1 MARSLLRWLSNPQ
14 QTRYNKANVANY
26 LVACGLMFASSL
38 VLPLTLHAQALQAD
52 TTAVDTAVKLTPND
66 ALAAVTI
73 RPQRIAAGKRMELA
87 PLEVATAAG
96 LEHVGIDPLKIIR
109 LDVLV
114 GFPGP
119 AGPQAGAV
127 VQLSEPFDI
136 NDLNPQL
143 LDGQGLQRD
152 GKFEFLAAPDPD
164 FIYHQVDP
172 STFVLGTKIFV
183 KQMVAPRKQPGKVAS
198 LIKQVKAE
206 HDLLAIVSIET
217 LRPLILGMLD
227 QPMQQLPPSLAQD
240 AQTIIETSDFAAL
253 GVNLSDSERVQL
265 VLAGASEDDTDRLE
279 KAIAR
284 SMEFSLE
291 TFVTE
296 FKNQFTDPSPTAAS
310 VRSYV
315 DRLSASLAG
324 KMTPVRKGNALVL
337 DINEFQSVAVV
348 GTLTGLLLP
357 AVQAARE
364 AARRAQS
371 SNNLKQIGLAFH
383 NFHDAYGNFPAAAG
397 VDDDGKPML
406 SWRVALLPF
415 LEEDALY
422 NSFHLDEPWDSDHNI
437 ALLERMPA
445 VYHHPSRATEPGY
458 TVYQVPLS
466 DKSLLRQTEPTKIQE
481 ITDGTS
487 NTILALETSTEAA
500 VPWTAPQDYEID
512 EDNPGLDLFTN
523 AMTQMLFGDGSV
535 QTLYEGVG
543 SEVLNALYTRAGG
556 EVVQVP

>member
-1 MARSLLRWLSNPQ
+1 MFTGSLLLPQ
-14 QTRYNKANVANY
+14 
-26 LVACGLMFASSL
+26 
-38 VLPLTLHAQALQAD
+38 TLRAQALPAD
-52 TTAVDTAVKLTPND
+52 TSVVDRAVKLTPND

-73 RPQRIAAGKRMELA
+73 RPQRIAAGKRLELA

-96 LEHVGIDPLKIIR
+96 LEHIGIDPLKIVR

-136 NDLNPQL
+136 NHLNPQL

-152 GKFEFLAAPDPD
+152 GKFEFLAAPDPN
-164 FIYHQVDP
+164 FIFHQVDP
-172 STFVLGTKIFV
+172 KTFILGTKVFA
-183 KQMVAPRKQPGKVAS
+183 KQMVAPRKEPGKVAS

-240 AQTIIETSDFAAL
+240 AQTIIEATDFAAL
-253 GVNLSDSERVQL
+253 GVNISDDERLQL
-265 VLAGASEDDTDRLE
+265 VLAGASDDDADRLE
-279 KAIAR
+279 KALAR
-284 SMEFSLE
+284 SMEFALK

-296 FKNQFTDPSPTAAS
+296 FKNQFEDPSPTATAI
-310 VRSYV
+310 RSYV
-315 DRLSASLAG
+315 DRISAATAS
-324 KMTPVRKGNALVL
+324 KITPVRKGRALVL
-337 DINEFQSVAVV
+337 DLDEFQSVAVV

-364 AARRAQS
+364 AARRMQS

-383 NFHDAYGNFPAAAG
+383 NFHDAHKAFPAAAG
-397 VDDDGKPML
+397 LDDDGKPML
-406 SWRVALLPF
+406 SWRVALLPY
-415 LEEDALY
+415 LEEAQLY
-422 NSFHLDEPWDSDHNI
+422 NEFDMDEPWDSEHNI
-437 ALLERMPA
+437 KLLERMPD
-445 VYHHPSRATEPGY
+445 VYRHPSRATESGY

-466 DKSLLRQTEPTKIQE
+466 DKSLLRLTEPAGFRD

-487 NTILALETSTEAA
+487 NTIMALETAVEAA
-500 VPWTAPQDYEID
+500 VPWTAPQDYQID
-512 EDNPGLDLFTN
+512 EDQPGANLFTN
-523 AMTQMLFGDGSV
+523 AITQMLFGDGSV
-535 QTLYEGVG
+535 HTISE
-543 SEVLNALYTRAGG
+543 SIDDEVLNALYTRAGG
-556 EVVQVP
+556 EVTQVP

>member
-296 FKNQFTDPSPTAAS
+296 FKTQFADPSPTAAS

-337 DINEFQSVAVV
+337 DIAEFQSVAVV

-364 AARRAQS
+364 AARRMQS

-383 NFHDAYGNFPAAAG
+383 NFHDTYRNFPAAAG
-397 VDDDGKPML
+397 LDDDGKPML

-415 LEEDALY
+415 LEENALY
-422 NSFHLDEPWDSDHNI
+422 NAFHLDEPWDSDHNI
-437 ALLERMPA
+437 ALLERMPE
-445 VYHHPSRATEPGY
+445 VYRHPSRATEPGY

-487 NTILALETSTEAA
+487 NTIMALETSVEAA

-512 EDNPGLDLFTN
+512 EDNPGLNLFTRGI
-523 AMTQMLFGDGSV
+523 TQMLFGDGSV
-535 QTLYEGVG
+535 QTL
-543 SEVLNALYTRAGG
+543 SESIDSEILNALYTRAGG

>member
-1 MARSLLRWLSNPQ
+1 MARSILCWLSKPQ
-14 QTRYNKANVANY
+14 QTHFDKTLVTNC
-26 LVACGLMFASSL
+26 LVACALLCASSL
-38 VLPLTLHAQALQAD
+38 LLPPALHAQALQAD
-52 TTAVDTAVKLTPND
+52 TTEVDVVVKLTPND
-66 ALAAVTI
+66 ALAAITI

-96 LEHVGIDPLKIIR
+96 LEHVGIDPLKIVR
-109 LDVLV
+109 LDVLI

-152 GKFEFLAAPDPD
+152 GEFEFLAAPDPN

-172 STFVLGTKIFV
+172 RTIVVGTKIFA
-183 KQMVAPRKQPGKVAS
+183 KRMVAPRTQPGKVAS

-206 HDLLAIVSIET
+206 HDALAIVSIET
-217 LRPLILGMLD
+217 LRPLILGMAD
-227 QPMQQLPPSLAQD
+227 QQLQQLPPSLAQD
-240 AQTIIETSDFAAL
+240 AQTIIETTDFAAL
-253 GVNLSDSERVQL
+253 GLNISDEERMQL
-265 VLAGASEDDTDRLE
+265 VLAGASDDDTDRLE
-279 KAIAR
+279 EAIAR
-284 SMEFSLE
+284 SIEFSLE

-296 FKNQFTDPSPTAAS
+296 FKDQFTDPSPTATS
-310 VRSYV
+310 VRNYV
-315 DRLSASLAG
+315 DRLSTALAG

-337 DINEFQSVAVV
+337 DIDEFQALAVV
-348 GTLTGLLLP
+348 GPMIGLLLP

-364 AARRAQS
+364 AARRMQS

-383 NFHDAYGNFPAAAG
+383 NFHDTYKTFPAAAG
-397 VDDDGKPML
+397 VDNDGKPML

-415 LEEDALY
+415 LEQADLY
-422 NSFHLDEPWDSDHNI
+422 QEFNLDEPWDSEHNI
-437 ALLERMPA
+437 ALLERMPEF
-445 VYHHPSRATEPGY
+445 YRHPSRATEPGY

-466 DKSLLRQTEPTKIQE
+466 DKSLLRLTEPTKIGE

-487 NTILALETSTEAA
+487 NTILALETSDEVA

-512 EDNPGLDLFTN
+512 EDTPGVNLFTRGI
-523 AMTQMLFGDGSV
+523 TQILMGDGSV
-535 QTLYEGVG
+535 HVLSEGVD

-556 EVVQVP
+556 ELTQVP

>member
-1 MARSLLRWLSNPQ
+1 MTTPLLRSLSSALL
-14 QTRYNKANVANY
+14 
-26 LVACGLMFASSL
+26 FASAL
-38 VLPLTLHAQALQAD
+38 LLPQTLHAQALQAD
-52 TTAVDTAVKLTPND
+52 TTAVDTVVKLTPND
-66 ALAAVTI
+66 ALAAITI
-73 RPQRIAAGKRMELA
+73 RPQRIAAGKRMVLA

-96 LEHVGIDPLKIIR
+96 LEHVGIDPLKIVR
-109 LDVLV
+109 FDVLI

-136 NDLNPQL
+136 GDLNPQL

-152 GKFEFLAAPDPD
+152 GEFEFLAAPDPN

-172 STFVLGTKIFV
+172 RTFILGTKIFA
-183 KQMVAPRKQPGKVAS
+183 KQMVAPRTQPGKVAS
-198 LIKQVKAE
+198 LIKQVKTE
-206 HDLLAIVSIET
+206 HDALAIVSIET

-227 QPMQQLPPSLAQD
+227 RQMQQLPPSLAQD
-240 AQTIIETSDFAAL
+240 AQTIIETTDFAAL
-253 GVNLSDSERVQL
+253 GVNISDEERVQL
-265 VLAGASEDDTDRLE
+265 VLAGASDDDTDRLE
-279 KAIAR
+279 RAIAR
-284 SMEFSLE
+284 SMEFALE

-296 FKNQFTDPSPTAAS
+296 FKNQFADPSPTATS

-315 DRLSASLAG
+315 DRLSAALAG
-324 KMTPVRKGNALVL
+324 KMAPVRKGNALVL
-337 DINEFQSVAVV
+337 DVAEFQSVAVI

-357 AVQAARE
+357 AVQSARE
-364 AARRAQS
+364 AARRMQS

-383 NFHDAYGNFPAAAG
+383 NFHDAYRSFPAAAG
-397 VDDDGKPML
+397 LDDDSKPML

-415 LEEDALY
+415 LEEARLY
-422 NSFHLDEPWDSDHNI
+422 EEFHLDEPWDSDHNI
-437 ALLERMPA
+437 KLLERMPS
-445 VYHHPSRATEPGY
+445 VYHHPSRPTKPGY

-487 NTILALETSTEAA
+487 NTILALETAAEAA

-512 EDNPGLDLFTN
+512 EDNPGLNLFTN
-523 AMTQMLFGDGSV
+523 AITQMLFGDGSV
-535 QTLYEGVG
+535 HTISEGVD
-543 SEVLNALYTRAGG
+543 SEVLNALYTRAGS

>member
-1 MARSLLRWLSNPQ
+1 
-14 QTRYNKANVANY
+14 
-26 LVACGLMFASSL
+26 MFSSSL
-38 VLPLTLHAQALQAD
+38 MLPLTLHAQALQAD
-52 TTAVDTAVKLTPND
+52 TTTVDMAVKLTPND

-172 STFVLGTKIFV
+172 RTTVLGTKIFV

-198 LIKQVKAE
+198 LIKQVKTE
-206 HDLLAIVSIET
+206 HDLLAIVAIET

-240 AQTIIETSDFAAL
+240 AQTIIETTDFAAL

-337 DINEFQSVAVV
+337 DIAEFQSVAVI

-364 AARRAQS
+364 AARRVQS

-397 VDDDGKPML
+397 VDNDGVPML

-415 LEEDALY
+415 LEESQLY
-422 NSFHLDEPWDSDHNI
+422 EEFHLDEPWDSDHNI
-437 ALLERMPA
+437 KLLERMPA
-445 VYHHPSRATEPGY
+445 VYRHPSRVTEPGY

-466 DKSLLRQTEPTKIQE
+466 DKSLLRLTEPTKIQE

-487 NTILALETSTEAA
+487 NTILALETSAEAA
-500 VPWTAPQDYEID
+500 VPWTAPQDYKID
-512 EDNPGLDLFTN
+512 ENNPGLHLFTN

-535 QTLYEGVG
+535 QTLSENVD
-543 SEVLNALYTRAGG
+543 SEVLNALFTRAGG
-556 EVVQVP
+556 EIAQVP